1 MKLKVAYEMVYDALN
16 HLFWKTGSCLYE
28 EIREKD
34 NGIRRYQ
41 VYISLSEL
49 EKEGFCENRKCENS
63 NHQEFKLTEDGIKKR
78 IEKDSKEE
86 SWFDKLLP
94 QGACRDLEKRL

>member
-49 EKEGFCENRKCENS
+49 EKIVERYKKEGELRVEHSIS
-63 NHQEFKLTEDGIKKR
+63 NKGTATSTNNDWNIRSTFH
-78 IEKDSKEE
+78 
-86 SWFDKLLP
+86 
-94 QGACRDLEKRL
+94 

>member
-49 EKEGFCENRKCENS
+49 EKGANTMQK
-63 NHQEFKLTEDGIKKR
+63 QIK
-78 IEKDSKEE
+78 
-86 SWFDKLLP
+86 FHH
-94 QGACRDLEKRL
+94 